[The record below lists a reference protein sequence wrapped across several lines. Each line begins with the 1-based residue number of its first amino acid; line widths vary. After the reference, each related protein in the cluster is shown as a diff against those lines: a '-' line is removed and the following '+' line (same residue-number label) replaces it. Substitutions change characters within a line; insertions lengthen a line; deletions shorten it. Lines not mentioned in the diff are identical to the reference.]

1 MKRLLRSLAK
11 RVAGWWHGELSLA
24 ESEQVRASVRAGIHE
39 GFAPTLNQLKAMAN
53 TTFVRCKACRHQN
66 AVTLE
71 KQGLRRCSACG
82 LPIARVRYR
91 GAR

>member
-1 MKRLLRSLAK
+1 MRTWLRSLT
-11 RVAGWWHGELSLA
+11 RRIAGWWHGELSPI
-24 ESEQVRASVRAGIHE
+24 ESEQVRSSVRAGIHE
-39 GFAPTLNQLKAMAN
+39 GFAPTLNQLKEMAN

-66 AVTLE
+66 AVTFE